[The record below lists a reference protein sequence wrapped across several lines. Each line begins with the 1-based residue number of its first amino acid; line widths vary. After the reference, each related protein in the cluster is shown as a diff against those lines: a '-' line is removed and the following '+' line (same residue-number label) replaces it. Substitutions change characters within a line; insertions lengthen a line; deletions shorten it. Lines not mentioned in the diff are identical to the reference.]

1 MSNKM
6 VPLFLLCE
14 SPLHVG
20 IGSDVGIVDMP
31 IQRERHTN
39 WPKIEASGIKGSIRE
54 SFERKYGGEDN
65 KIIDINLAFGY
76 DANGLDDKIKAKIKN
91 REYAGALG
99 FTDARILLFPVKS
112 MKGIFVWITCP
123 ALLGRFFKDFKIAGV
138 TDFDPNFLRME
149 KDCLSP
155 GAGCKIEYE
164 KGFKVILEEFTLHGL
179 EAKESCSKLGEWLS
193 KNILP
198 KDEVY
203 SSLEEKM
210 KKDVII
216 LSDDMFGEFVSHS
229 TEVITRT
236 KIDNKTGTVKGAAL
250 FTEEYLPAETIM
262 YTFAIASPLFGIAE
276 KGESGNSVFKSGD
289 SAEVI
294 KFFKEGLNPVIQI
307 GGNATIGKG
316 IVSTR
321 LLEEV

>member
-99 FTDARILLFPVKS
+99 FTDARILLFQ
-112 MKGIFVWITCP
+112 
-123 ALLGRFFKDFKIAGV
+123 
-138 TDFDPNFLRME
+138 
-149 KDCLSP
+149 LSP
-155 GAGCKIEYE
+155 
-164 KGFKVILEEFTLHGL
+164 
-179 EAKESCSKLGEWLS
+179 
-193 KNILP
+193 
-198 KDEVY
+198 
-203 SSLEEKM
+203 
-210 KKDVII
+210 
-216 LSDDMFGEFVSHS
+216 
-229 TEVITRT
+229 
-236 KIDNKTGTVKGAAL
+236 
-250 FTEEYLPAETIM
+250 
-262 YTFAIASPLFGIAE
+262 
-276 KGESGNSVFKSGD
+276 
-289 SAEVI
+289 
-294 KFFKEGLNPVIQI
+294 
-307 GGNATIGKG
+307 
-316 IVSTR
+316 
-321 LLEEV
+321 